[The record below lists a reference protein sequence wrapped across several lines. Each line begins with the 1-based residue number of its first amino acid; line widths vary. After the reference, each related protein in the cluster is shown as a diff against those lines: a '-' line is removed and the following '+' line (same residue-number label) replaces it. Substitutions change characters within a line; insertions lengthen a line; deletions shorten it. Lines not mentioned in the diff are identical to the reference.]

1 MGTDRFKTLEMK
13 EKVTKEYFRSIKKI
27 LKLKLNSSNV
37 VTAINS
43 RVVTVIRYSAG
54 LIKSIKDELRTI
66 DKRPGK

>member
-13 EKVTKEYFRSIKKI
+13 EKVTKEYFRSVKKI

-66 DKRPGK
+66 DKKPGK

>member
-1 MGTDRFKTLEMK
+1 M
-13 EKVTKEYFRSIKKI
+13 TKEYFRSIKKI

-66 DKRPGK
+66 DKRLGK

>member
-66 DKRPGK
+66 DKRLGK